1 MSNSETILY
10 LVRHGQTAANVN
22 GVIQGQTDVPLDE
35 TGIMQAARVGA
46 RLKNV
51 HFDTI
56 YSSDL
61 SRTMVTAREIAHGR
75 KIIPI
80 PELREWHLG
89 HWQSKSIEQIKIDY
103 PEEYRKLSSDAVD
116 CTIKDGESS
125 AEFQQRASAFLQ
137 FVAEKHPGET
147 VLAVSHGGFMV
158 KALKH
163 VLGLDS
169 LKRRPRADNTSIAV
183 FKAYDGGKSWQLVKW
198 NDTAH
203 LDSEALDDV

>member
-1 MSNSETILY
+1 MTLY

-35 TGIMQAARVGA
+35 TGIMQATRVGA

-61 SRTMVTAREIAHGR
+61 SRTMFTAREIANGR
-75 KIIPI
+75 KIIPT

-89 HWQSKSIEQIKIDY
+89 HWQSKSLEQIKIDY
-103 PEEYRKLSSDAVD
+103 PEEYRKFSSDAAD
-116 CTIKDGESS
+116 CTIMDGESS
-125 AEFQQRASAFLQ
+125 AEIQQRAANFLQ
-137 FVAEKHPGET
+137 FTAKKHPGET
-147 VLAVSHGGFMV
+147 VLAVSHGGLIV
-158 KALKH
+158 KMLKH
-163 VLGLDS
+163 VLGQS
-169 LKRRPRADNTSIAV
+169 RFLKRPRVDNTAIAV
-183 FKAYDGGKSWQLVKW
+183 FKAFDGGQSWQLVKW